1 MDLGSAMK
9 KSLVAATVAA
19 GVLAAAAP
27 AEAQSLRRGFL
38 PGLMGGLAIAAM
50 AASAQAAQ
58 QQGGALYSLDPA
70 DLDDDVYWTEGPSA
84 VRVARQPTR
93 RISRAPLRPAPRSKA
108 QPQAQAQ
115 AQTQAPRAGSGVVE
129 RCKASLALNARA
141 LGSVA
146 VNVKEAGRET
156 RARGGSVDLPVVAR
170 IEYVREGRKQV
181 RQARVTCKINP
192 EGRVVAFR

>member
-9 KSLVAATVAA
+9 RSLVAATIAA
-19 GVLAAAAP
+19 GVLTAAAP

-58 QQGGALYSLDPA
+58 QQGGPFYSVAPA
-70 DLDDDVYWTEGPSA
+70 ELDDEFDWSDGPSA
-84 VRVARQPTR
+84 VSVARQPTR
-93 RISRAPLRPAPRSKA
+93 RTSRAPLRPTPRSK
-108 QPQAQAQ
+108 PQAEA
-115 AQTQAPRAGSGVVE
+115 QAPRAGSGVVE

-181 RQARVTCKINP
+181 RQARVTCKLSP
-192 EGRVVAFR
+192 DGQVVAFR

>member
-9 KSLVAATVAA
+9 KILVAATVAT

-27 AEAQSLRRGFL
+27 AEAQSLRRGGFL

-58 QQGGALYSLDPA
+58 QQGGPFYSVAPA
-70 DLDDDVYWTEGPSA
+70 DHDVEWRDDPPA
-84 VRVARQPTR
+84 VSVARQPTR
-93 RISRAPLRPAPRSKA
+93 RISRAPLRPAPRSK
-108 QPQAQAQ
+108 PQAQAQ
-115 AQTQAPRAGSGVVE
+115 APRVGSGVVE

-146 VNVKEAGRET
+146 VNVKEVGRET
-156 RARGGSVDLPVVAR
+156 RARGGLVDLPVVAR

-181 RQARVTCKINP
+181 RQARVTCKLSP
-192 EGRVVAFR
+192 DGQVVAFR

>member
-19 GVLAAAAP
+19 GVLTAAAP

-50 AASAQAAQ
+50 AASTQAAQ

-84 VRVARQPTR
+84 VRVAGQPTR

-108 QPQAQAQ
+108 QPQAQA
-115 AQTQAPRAGSGVVE
+115 PRVGSGVVE

-156 RARGGSVDLPVVAR
+156 RARGGSVNLPVVAR

>member
-9 KSLVAATVAA
+9 KSFVAATIAA

-38 PGLMGGLAIAAM
+38 PGLMGGLAIAAI

-58 QQGGALYSLDPA
+58 QQGGPFYSVAPA
-70 DLDDDVYWTEGPSA
+70 ELDDDVEWSDGPSA
-84 VRVARQPTR
+84 VSVARQPTR
-93 RISRAPLRPAPRSKA
+93 RISRAPLRPAPRSKR
-108 QPQAQAQ
+108 QAQA
-115 AQTQAPRAGSGVVE
+115 QAPRAGSDVVE
-129 RCKASLALNARA
+129 RCKTSLALNARA

-156 RARGGSVDLPVVAR
+156 RARGGTVDLPVVAR

-181 RQARVTCKINP
+181 RQARVTCKLSP
-192 EGRVVAFR
+192 DGQVVAFR

>member
-70 DLDDDVYWTEGPSA
+70 DLDDDVYWTEGQSA
-84 VRVARQPTR
+84 VRVAGQPTR
-93 RISRAPLRPAPRSKA
+93 RISRAPLRPAPRSK
-108 QPQAQAQ
+108 AQAQ

>member
-9 KSLVAATVAA
+9 KILVAATVAT

-27 AEAQSLRRGFL
+27 AEAQSLRRGGFL

-58 QQGGALYSLDPA
+58 QQGGPFYSVAPA
-70 DLDDDVYWTEGPSA
+70 DLDHDVEWSDDPPA
-84 VRVARQPTR
+84 VSVARQPTR
-93 RISRAPLRPAPRSKA
+93 RISRAPLRPAPRSK
-108 QPQAQAQ
+108 PQAQAQ
-115 AQTQAPRAGSGVVE
+115 AQAPRVGSGVVE

-146 VNVKEAGRET
+146 VNVKEVGRET
-156 RARGGSVDLPVVAR
+156 RARGGLVDLPVVAR

-181 RQARVTCKINP
+181 RQARVTCKLSP
-192 EGRVVAFR
+192 DGQVVAFR

>member
-9 KSLVAATVAA
+9 RGLVAATVSA

-27 AEAQSLRRGFL
+27 AEAQSLRRGGFL

-58 QQGGALYSLDPA
+58 QQGGPFYSVAPA
-70 DLDDDVYWTEGPSA
+70 DLDHDVEWSDDPPA
-84 VRVARQPTR
+84 VSVARQPTR
-93 RISRAPLRPAPRSKA
+93 RISRAPLRPAPRSK
-108 QPQAQAQ
+108 PQAQAQ
-115 AQTQAPRAGSGVVE
+115 AQAPRVGSGVVE

-146 VNVKEAGRET
+146 VNVKEVGRET
-156 RARGGSVDLPVVAR
+156 RARGGLVDLPVVAR

-181 RQARVTCKINP
+181 RQARVTCKLSP
-192 EGRVVAFR
+192 DGQVVAFR

>member
-19 GVLAAAAP
+19 GVLTAAAP

-84 VRVARQPTR
+84 VRVAGQPTR
-93 RISRAPLRPAPRSKA
+93 RISRAPLRPAPRSTA
-108 QPQAQAQ
+108 QPQAQA
-115 AQTQAPRAGSGVVE
+115 PRVGSGVVE

>member
-115 AQTQAPRAGSGVVE
+115 TQAPRAGSGVVE

>member
-1 MDLGSAMK
+1 MNLGSAMK
-9 KSLVAATVAA
+9 KSLVAATIAA

-58 QQGGALYSLDPA
+58 QQNGALYSMDPA
-70 DLDDDVYWTEGPSA
+70 NFDDDVEWRESPSV
-84 VRVARQPTR
+84 VRVARQSPR
-93 RISRAPLRPAPRSKA
+93 RISRTPLRPAPRSKG
-108 QPQAQAQ
+108 QTQA
-115 AQTQAPRAGSGVVE
+115 QAPRAGSGVVE

-156 RARGGSVDLPVVAR
+156 RVRGGSVDLPVVAR

-181 RQARVTCKINP
+181 RQARVTCKLSP
-192 EGRVVAFR
+192 DGQVVAFR